1 MDGFS
6 VFISSIGNEMK
17 LGDVIREQREKK
29 MLSRYAVAKSADVSE
44 STLYRIEKNKYE
56 PQYNVL
62 KRIVAVLQGK
72 IEVKFDAESSRVK

>member
-29 MLSRYAVAKSADVSE
+29 RLSRYAVAKSADVSE